1 MLTSRRMGSNS
12 QLQNAATN
20 SPPLRSG
27 AKGDGVK
34 IVQDV
39 LADMWFNLAKTLPR
53 ADRMGSSVRRP
64 KPSQA
69 RRRCDGHGRRRRGQ
83 GPVVW
88 DRRGEPERDSFPSIN
103 RAFAICDFW
112 VLADRSRTAADCCNQ
127 LLNDAMFNVRGQF
140 RRQDF
145 SRPTGATKRIAFN
158 GYEIV
163 QYPMMV

>member
-1 MLTSRRMGSNS
+1 MAMDADV
-12 QLQNAATN
+12 AARDRSCGTGAA
-20 SPPLRSG
+20 SPSG
-27 AKGDGVK
+27 IRFQVSTG
-34 IVQDV
+34 
-39 LADMWFNLAKTLPR
+39 L
-53 ADRMGSSVRRP
+53 
-64 KPSQA
+64 
-69 RRRCDGHGRRRRGQ
+69 
-83 GPVVW
+83 
-88 DRRGEPERDSFPSIN
+88 
-103 RAFAICDFW
+103 FAICDFW

>member
-1 MLTSRRMGSNS
+1 ME
-12 QLQNAATN
+12 AAYW
-20 SPPLRSG
+20 SHE
-27 AKGDGVK
+27 
-34 IVQDV
+34 I
-39 LADMWFNLAKTLPR
+39 
-53 ADRMGSSVRRP
+53 
-64 KPSQA
+64 
-69 RRRCDGHGRRRRGQ
+69 Q
-83 GPVVW
+83 GPVAW
-88 DRRGEPERDSFPSIN
+88 DKRGEPEVIRIINQCAGRGSFPSIN